1 MELSNV
7 SVSYGKNLCVRKV
20 SHRFANGRFTALV
33 GPNGCGKSTLLRALM
48 GLLPMQQ
55 GEARLDDQPVHA
67 MGRRSLARRVA
78 YLPQDNHCP
87 DYITLGELIELS
99 AFSRSRLMRGP
110 SASDQALFRD
120 ALQTVGLLDMA
131 HRPLNTLSGGQ
142 RQRAWIAMV
151 LAQDADLILMDEP
164 VNHLDVAYQYS
175 VLNLVARL
183 TRQRGKTVICV
194 LHDLNL
200 TASFAD
206 EVVLMRD
213 GRIEAAGPVRETV
226 TADNVTRTFGMEAE
240 IFDRNG
246 RLVCLPHATE
256 FSA

>member
-1 MELSNV
+1 
-7 SVSYGKNLCVRKV
+7 
-20 SHRFANGRFTALV
+20 
-33 GPNGCGKSTLLRALM
+33 M

-55 GEARLDDQPVHA
+55 GEARLDQRPVSTI
-67 MGRRSLARRVA
+67 GRRSLARRVA

-87 DYITLGELIELS
+87 DYMTLGELIELS
-99 AFSRSRLMRGP
+99 SFSRSRLMRGP
-110 SASDQALFRD
+110 SASDRQIFRD
-120 ALQTVGLLDMA
+120 ALETVGLLDMA

-164 VNHLDVAYQYS
+164 VNHLDIAYQYS

-183 TRQRGKTVICV
+183 TRQKGKTVICV

-213 GRIEAAGPVRETV
+213 GGIEAAGPVRETITV
-226 TADNVTRTFGMEAE
+226 GNVTKTFGMEAE

-246 RLVCLPHATE
+246 RLVCLPYPTE
-256 FSA
+256 LTA